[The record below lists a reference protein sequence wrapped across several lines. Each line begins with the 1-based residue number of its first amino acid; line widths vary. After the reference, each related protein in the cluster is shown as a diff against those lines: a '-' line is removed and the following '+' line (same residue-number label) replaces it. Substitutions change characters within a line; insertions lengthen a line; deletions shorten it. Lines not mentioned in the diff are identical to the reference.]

1 MGTFLK
7 GSPYVYMG
15 YWSEAVLHVLLPRA
29 CAHCRED
36 MPFQAVEAL
45 CAACA
50 AALPSPPDPA
60 CARCGASLGVRR
72 GFCAACAAR
81 LFACRLTRAAVSY
94 RGPAASLVHAFK
106 FRGLRCAARAAGRV
120 MAADFARRA
129 ELQGF
134 DALVPVPLH
143 PRRERERGYNQA
155 LLLAREL
162 GAATGLPVRELL
174 VRRKAAAPSWR
185 LGRAARREELSGA
198 FAPKSG
204 DGARGQRLLLID
216 DVCAS
221 ATTLE
226 ECALA
231 LRRAGA
237 VDVAGYAFA
246 RAGRFT

>member
-1 MGTFLK
+1 MGF
-7 GSPYVYMG
+7 
-15 YWSEAVLHVLLPRA
+15 WSEAVLHVLLPRA

-36 MPFQAVEAL
+36 MPFRADEPL

-50 AALPSPPDPA
+50 AALPPAPDPS
-60 CARCGASLGVRR
+60 CIRCGGALGVRL
-72 GFCAACAAR
+72 GFCSPCAGR

-106 FRGLRCAARAAGRV
+106 FRGFPCAARAAGRV
-120 MAADFARRA
+120 MAADFPRRP
-129 ELQGF
+129 ELAGF

-162 GAATGLPVRELL
+162 GAATGLPVEELL
-174 VRRKAAAPSWR
+174 ERRRAAAPSWR
-185 LGRAARREELSGA
+185 LGRAARRAELTDA
-198 FAPKSG
+198 FAAR
-204 DGARGQRLLLID
+204 DGGGAEGRRLLLVD

-221 ATTLE
+221 STTLE

-237 VDVAGYAFA
+237 CDVAGYAFA

>member
-1 MGTFLK
+1 MGF
-7 GSPYVYMG
+7 
-15 YWSEAVLHVLLPRA
+15 WSETILHVLLPRA
-29 CAHCRED
+29 CAHCRQD
-36 MPFQAVEAL
+36 MPFQAVEPL

-50 AALPSPPDPA
+50 AALPLPPDPA
-60 CARCGASLGVRR
+60 CVRCGAALGARR
-72 GFCAACAAR
+72 GFCAACSGR

-106 FRGLRCAARAAGRV
+106 FRGLPGAARAAGRV
-120 MAADFARRA
+120 MAADFARRS
-129 ELQGF
+129 ELAGF

-162 GAATGLPVRELL
+162 GAASGLPVLELL
-174 VRRKAAAPSWR
+174 ERRKAAAPAWR
-185 LGRAARREELSGA
+185 LGRAARRAELSGS
-198 FAPKSG
+198 FGPRG
-204 DGARGQRLLLID
+204 GGGAQGRRLLLVD

-237 VDVAGYAFA
+237 RDVAGYAFA
-246 RAGRFT
+246 RAGRFI

>member
-1 MGTFLK
+1 MGFL
-7 GSPYVYMG
+7 
-15 YWSEAVLHVLLPRA
+15 SEAVLHVLLPRA

-36 MPFQAVEAL
+36 LPFQFPEPL

-50 AALPSPPDPA
+50 AALPPAPDPA
-60 CARCGASLGVRR
+60 CPRCGGALGVRR
-72 GFCAACAAR
+72 GFCRACAGR

-106 FRGLRCAARAAGRV
+106 FRGLPCAARAAGRV
-120 MAADFARRA
+120 MALDFARRA
-129 ELQGF
+129 ELAGF

-155 LLLAREL
+155 SLLAREL

-174 VRRKAAAPSWR
+174 ERRRSTAPSWR
-185 LGRAARREELSGA
+185 LGRAARRAELSGA
-198 FAPKSG
+198 FAPRAG
-204 DGARGQRLLLID
+204 DGAQGLSLLLVD

-237 VDVAGYAFA
+237 RDVAGYAFA